1 MIKLTVALRLTVVSA
16 VVLAL
21 PVSLLAGEGVIGSGK
36 RPLAAVL
43 PSMEL
48 GNLKLAADEAGALAG
63 SQFPINGQGRLRSS
77 ASSSKKETP
86 SQALSASRWDRRLY
100 FSAALAISAGVL
112 ARWTEWEADRSYDK
126 YLQSA
131 SPKRQKSTF
140 DRAEQY
146 DRLSGAALVTME
158 AGIILSTYLLF
169 F

>member
-1 MIKLTVALRLTVVSA
+1 MRPGPSLVA
-16 VVLAL
+16 
-21 PVSLLAGEGVIGSGK
+21 
-36 RPLAAVL
+36 
-43 PSMEL
+43 
-48 GNLKLAADEAGALAG
+48 
-63 SQFPINGQGRLRSS
+63 NGQGRLLST
-77 ASSSKKETP
+77 ASSSKQETP
-86 SQALSASRWDRRLY
+86 SHALSASRWDRRLY